1 MKWIAGL
8 LVVALGC
15 GAAGAAVPDGVA
27 IAPLEDA
34 LSFARIS
41 GPDGPRVLAVR
52 EYAGGRVTAAD
63 LGAVIGERAHDP
75 IALFEALGYA
85 ALRDRIRRKA

>member
-41 GPDGPRVLAVR
+41 GPDGPSNSACSCGTFEIAATSNIMPARGWSACARRSLRRFGADQ
-52 EYAGGRVTAAD
+52 GRTQSS
-63 LGAVIGERAHDP
+63 R
-75 IALFEALGYA
+75 
-85 ALRDRIRRKA
+85 